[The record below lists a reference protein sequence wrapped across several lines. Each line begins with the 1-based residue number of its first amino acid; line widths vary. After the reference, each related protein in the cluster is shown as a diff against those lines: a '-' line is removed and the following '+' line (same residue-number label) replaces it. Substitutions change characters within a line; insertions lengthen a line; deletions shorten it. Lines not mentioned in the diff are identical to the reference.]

1 MKRHK
6 KLIILYTN
14 LTNVILQSLA
24 RKTALIFII
33 SFRYRYVMGNNPENL
48 LVVDS
53 RTGII
58 TLRNRV
64 TMEQYQRLNGEYK
77 GTVLSIDGKKSIS
90 LLEEAKDKY
99 SKII

>member
-53 RTGII
+53 GII

-64 TMEQYQRLNGEYK
+64 TMEQYERLNKRYE
-77 GTVLSIDGKKSIS
+77 GTVLSIHGKKSI
-90 LLEEAKDKY
+90 
-99 SKII
+99 

>member
-53 RTGII
+53 GII

-64 TMEQYQRLNGEYK
+64 TMEQYERLNGEYK